1 MQQCGGSYMATSN
14 QFVTVSPYSS
24 KLSVQNN
31 DFAMPV
37 SPSRPWRRNEYL
49 VIQERTMARCRPMLS
64 AEEAKALTLLMSPA
78 ADEFAIALDR
88 CGWMIVQQP
97 QFGDRR
103 WFMNYPSDVCPEW
116 ADHVCLKSRRRPGHA
131 CGSST
136 APRMMQRQTEPL
148 RPSTRN

>member
-1 MQQCGGSYMATSN
+1 
-14 QFVTVSPYSS
+14 
-24 KLSVQNN
+24 
-31 DFAMPV
+31 
-37 SPSRPWRRNEYL
+37 
-49 VIQERTMARCRPMLS
+49 MARCRPMLS

-131 CGSST
+131 CGSSM
-136 APRMMQRQTEPL
+136 APRPTMMQRQTEPL
-148 RPSTRN
+148 RPSTRNLGGTMIYGPDGLV